1 LAADGRDGAEGTVVA
16 AAFAYLQPCVGRTGA
31 EQTARSGRFYLQG
44 FAELFGPAVDVISME
59 PEVDFRDFGAEVA
72 YAVAAGQTASHSE
85 EGAAALGHFGKIIDQ
100 FKDGLH
106 RFLNG
111 RCDESAGV
119 EENEVGLER
128 VVDSEDGAERAE
140 QTFGVHTGLG
150 TAETLRI
157 DAEHSTF
164 RAGQDLFSGQACVTP
179 FLP

>member
-1 LAADGRDGAEGTVVA
+1 MA
-16 AAFAYLQPCVGRTGA
+16 AAFAYLQPCVGGAGA
-31 EQTARSGRFYLQG
+31 EQAARSRRFQLEG
-44 FAELFGPAVDVISME
+44 FAELFGPAVDIVSME
-59 PEVDFRDFGAEVA
+59 PEVDFRHFGAQVA
-72 YAVAAGQTASHSE
+72 YAVAAGQTASHGK
-85 EGAAALGHFGKIIDQ
+85 EGAAAFGHFRKIIDQ

-106 RFLNG
+106 GFLNS
-111 RCDESAGV
+111 RSDESAGI
-119 EENEVGLER
+119 EEDEIGLEW
-128 VVDSEDGAERAE
+128 VVDSEDGAERTE

>member
-1 LAADGRDGAEGTVVA
+1 MT

-31 EQTARSGRFYLQG
+31 EQTARSRRFDIQG
-44 FAELFGPAVDVISME
+44 LAELFGPAVDIVSME

-72 YAVAAGQTASHSE
+72 YAVAAGQTSSHSE
-85 EGAAALGHFGKIIDQ
+85 EGAAALGHFGKVVHHL
-100 FKDGLH
+100 KDGLDG
-106 RFLNG
+106 FLNSG
-111 RCDESAGV
+111 GYESAGV
-119 EENEVGLER
+119 EEDEVGLER
-128 VVDSEDGAERAE
+128 VANSEDGAERAE